1 MFDTCL
7 HRLAVHASRRAT
19 AERRP
24 TSVSAA
30 GSLTV
35 QMLLL
40 DVHALSHLKPP
51 LEAHPLRNVDEPYI
65 ANYRCIVL
73 AASEDDIILYVHSF

>member
-7 HRLAVHASRRAT
+7 HRLAVHASRCAN

-40 DVHALSHLKPP
+40 DVHGY
-51 LEAHPLRNVDEPYI
+51 EMR
-65 ANYRCIVL
+65 
-73 AASEDDIILYVHSF
+73 LYVALETMKYHKINDNDDGDDDNDACLSI